1 MSVAELDEETER
13 LKEELKSNQDDQILK
28 TQLSSL

>member
-13 LKEELKSNQDDQILK
+13 LKEQLKSNQDDQILK